1 MTIDI
6 LSEILSFDSN
16 IQQIEIISDTEV
28 EERAHHI
35 VAKLTLADGT
45 SMVLPFIWYDS
56 EEWILT
62 PWDWQA
68 EPSTSINDIDSITWR
83 VNDSE
88 KKATIV
94 NGLPRLLV

>member
-1 MTIDI
+1 MTINI
-6 LSEILSFDSN
+6 LSELLSFDSN
-16 IQQIEIISDTEV
+16 IHQIEIISDNEV

-62 PWDWQA
+62 PWDWQS

>member
-1 MTIDI
+1 MTIEI
-6 LSEILSFDSN
+6 LSKLFSFDSN
-16 IQQIEIISDTEV
+16 IQHVEIISDTEV

-45 SMVLPFIWYDS
+45 SMVLPFIWYDG
-56 EEWILT
+56 EEWLLT
-62 PWDWQA
+62 PWDWQS

-88 KKATIV
+88 KEATIV